1 LGGAVRLH
9 AATLSSMAKAKIGIG
24 QQHIEAEL
32 AFLRA
37 APQVQSVASL
47 ERGEVLLAEYGE
59 RLSTDEM
66 LLVLRVCASGCQA
79 AGRWLDG
86 LQFAQRALDICGRDG
101 RSVDRIPF
109 LAICGN
115 IHSFLHN
122 YHLAVRS
129 LRDAIHVAEL
139 EERRVDV
146 AKLTSG
152 LGAVYSRL
160 GEHDIALSLYER
172 SETLAGEL
180 KLASTQAA
188 ALNNVARQ
196 YRFVGKLA
204 EAQEK
209 IDSAFKSLDD
219 RTSREWLPYL
229 LHTRAEIAVARRDTD
244 AALHDLQAAAPLL
257 RELQNTPVLLRVL
270 ADTAELLVQ
279 RGETALACDALTEA
293 SALSHNE
300 SLHDLRATVA
310 LSRARLA
317 HRLGDAPAALAAI
330 DEFLSA
336 QADAEK
342 IEIEGQRIATR
353 FVEEV
358 ERSEA
363 RGRRETEA
371 VSALTLRLLESQAEA
386 EKAAKQA
393 SRDSLTGVL
402 NRNAFEA
409 AAMRVASGVQQPVT
423 LLMLD
428 VDDFKAINERF
439 GHIAGDAVLSMLVDR
454 MRQSLRSNDLLGRYG
469 GDEFLLLCPGVGPRI
484 ALAIV
489 NRMLAKISAEPM
501 RHDGHEM
508 HVTVSLGAACA
519 QTKALPAFSYMVKR
533 ADAALRRAKLAGKNR
548 AIVVRVNV

>member
-1 LGGAVRLH
+1 
-9 AATLSSMAKAKIGIG
+9 MARAKVTAG
-24 QQHIEAEL
+24 QQHIAAEL

-47 ERGEVLLAEYGE
+47 LRGEALLAEHGE
-59 RLSTDEM
+59 RLSNSEM
-66 LLVLRVCASGCQA
+66 LIVLRACASGCQA

-86 LQFAQRALDICGRDG
+86 LQFAQRALEICTRDG

-109 LAICGN
+109 LAISGN

-129 LRDAIHVAEL
+129 LREAIHVAEL
-139 EERRVDV
+139 EECKADV

-172 SETLAGEL
+172 SEALSGEL
-180 KLASTQAA
+180 GLVSTQAA

-196 YRFVGKLA
+196 YRFVGKLV

-209 IDSAFKSLDD
+209 IDSAFKSLDEEAN
-219 RTSREWLPYL
+219 REWLPYL
-229 LHTRAEIAVARRDTD
+229 LHTRAEISVARGDSD
-244 AALHDLQAAAPLL
+244 AALRDLQLAAPRL
-257 RELQNTPVLLRVL
+257 RELRNTPVLLLVL
-270 ADTAELLVQ
+270 ADVAELLIA
-279 RGETALACDALTEA
+279 RGDTALACKTLTEA

-300 SLHDLRATVA
+300 SLHDLRATIA
-310 LSRARLA
+310 LLRARLA
-317 HRLGDAPAALAAI
+317 RQLDDAPAALAAI

-336 QADAEK
+336 QADAK
-342 IEIEGQRIATR
+342 KVEIEGQRIATR

-358 ERSEA
+358 ERTEA
-363 RGRRETEA
+363 RGRRESEA
-371 VSALTLRLLESQAEA
+371 VSALTLRLLESQADA
-386 EKAAKQA
+386 EKAARQA

-402 NRNAFEA
+402 NRSAFEA
-409 AAMRVASGVQQPVT
+409 AVMRVASGAQQPVT

-439 GHIAGDAVLSMLVDR
+439 GHIAGDTVLSMLVER

-489 NRMLAKISAEPM
+489 NRMLAKISAEPI
-501 RHDGHEM
+501 RHEGHDIY
-508 HVTVSLGAACA
+508 VTVSLGAACA
-519 QTKALPAFSYMVKR
+519 QSRALPAFSYMVKR